1 MQVGID
7 FGTTNSS
14 AAQFDGQQNRF
25 FRLDPSNKDERLL
38 PSLIYI
44 TKAQEAVVGFAAAQ
58 RYIAEGIGRPIRYE
72 KRFVGEIEIMV
83 AGTGGAP
90 IVYQQPIYAYED
102 VEAPGRLLQ
111 SIKTALRQETYQGT
125 HIFKRYYTVQDLI
138 AILLRRIKQQ
148 VETQLG
154 RDVPNVVLGRPVL
167 FSEDAAIDAAAQAA
181 LEEAARLAGFSN
193 ISFELE
199 PIAVAYLYHRQAT
212 QRQMALVFDF
222 GGGTLDFAIV
232 EVGGT
237 PPPRVIASHGLLLG
251 GDDIDRRIVTALEKH
266 FGAETTY
273 RPGLGGSERPFPRH
287 ITQRIQDW
295 QTLLE
300 LAQPEQEQVLQQAIQ
315 TGSAPGKI
323 RALWSLVHNNLGF
336 ALWQEAE
343 RVKIELSDR
352 LFSAFQMQAQDIRI
366 RESFTRARLEGQL
379 RATVAQINAGLDTLL
394 ARAGIGDDRIDVV
407 VRTGGSALIPLYQR
421 LLEERFGRHK
431 VVAQDAFSS
440 IVAGLSVAAWE
451 RYG

>member
-14 AAQFDGQQNRF
+14 AARFDGQQNRF

-44 TKAQEAVVGFAAAQ
+44 TKTQEAVVGFAAAQ

-72 KRFVGEIEIMV
+72 KRLVGEIEIMV
-83 AGTGGAP
+83 AGTGGSP

-102 VEAPGRLLQ
+102 VAAPGRLLQ

-148 VETQLG
+148 VEAQLG
-154 RDVPNVVLGRPVL
+154 CDVPDVVLGRPVL
-167 FSEDAAIDAAAQAA
+167 FSENPAIDAAAQAA
-181 LEEAARLAGFSN
+181 LEEAARLAGFGN

-199 PIAVAYLYHRQAT
+199 PIAVAYLYHRQTT

-232 EVGGT
+232 EVGG
-237 PPPRVIASHGLLLG
+237 PQPPRVIASHGLLLG
-251 GDDIDRRIVTALEKH
+251 GDDIDRRIVASLEKH

-273 RPGLGGSERPFPRH
+273 RPGFGNHERPFPRH

-300 LAQPEQEQVLQQAIQ
+300 LAQPEQEQVLQQAMQ

-352 LFSAFQMQAQDIRI
+352 LFSPFLLQAQDIRI

-379 RATVAQINAGLDTLL
+379 RATVAQINAGLDDLL
-394 ARAGIGDDRIDVV
+394 AKAGIADDRIDVV

-421 LLEERFGRHK
+421 LLEERFGRGK
-431 VVAQDAFSS
+431 VIAQGAFSS